1 MKTVLIGFVINI
13 GTFKDD
19 NGKDVPYSNRIIT
32 FISNTGE
39 NKTRKGFF
47 PFEQKFKLVELA
59 DILGVQPDDRIIN
72 EALMTMVNKAIKVDF
87 AAVGGQLK
95 IVNFEL
101 EQK

>member
-47 PFEQKFKLVELA
+47 PFEQKFKLAELA

-87 AAVGGQLK
+87 AAVGGQAQNLQ
-95 IVNFEL
+95 F
-101 EQK
+101 